1 VLLPLIWQAT
11 IYDVK
16 TMTYTMSGTPHEGPV
31 QGDDAIKSLTSDGL
45 QVEVDLSIQ
54 FHVDPEKV
62 AQLHQEIGPHYLE
75 KVVRPE
81 VRSDTRMVI
90 SEFRSTDIYAGVKR
104 QEIEKRLKERL
115 APRFAAAYLVL
126 ENVLLRSV
134 QFRRLSRRPSNASKS
149 PCRRPRR
156 WITCSSRPGK
166 NGIGKSS
173 RPRGKPPQSGKK
185 LRPWPRIRNSSRMN
199 MSRACRRPPRPSW
212 PTAGPF
218 SAWAMCWENHK
229 GARGKYGNHE
239 TTESESY
246 HWDRGPDLGGPDVQT
261 LVIVPAGYRAVLYN
275 RAGGGLRQVG
285 EGMHWKTPLLETVEA
300 LYDVRTRTYTMSAT
314 HWEGEVR
321 GDDSLAV
328 QTADGPAGQPGHL
341 RAVPPDRDKVALIH
355 QAVGRT
361 TSTNSSGRPSSASHR
376 TWWRTIRS
384 PRSIPSPARR
394 SKANWKNGC
403 GRSWRP
409 TTSRSTRCFC
419 GTCASPGVREGH
431 PGEADR
437 RAGRR
442 ADDLR
447 VAEGRKEKQQKIIE
461 AEGEAQAI
469 RLKGQAI
476 AANAKVVQY
485 EYLRKIAPTSRS
497 SSPTGRAYRCR
508 WQVRWPSPH
517 RAEQASNPFV
527 IPGIRP
533 GRQKRSAKGGSL
545 AKVEGGEE
553 REPIAFAVVCQPR
566 FPTGRL
572 RAVYFVQGYH
582 GGYYLTPEAPY
593 REALDK
599 LFDLLEHNPQF
610 QVVLELEPY
619 TLERMQGGE
628 KFDCERFGRGQPTL
642 TGWTLGGQGDY
653 AVSVAADA
661 ARSGQQGLR
670 IIFRGGA
677 YAHALAAASA
687 EKFRGRDLLFAGW
700 IRQRQGRGAHLYI
713 DAWDE
718 VQYLAGSALRTPAV
732 PDDGNWHRVEMT
744 WRVPD
749 NAFRLLPQAKCDGEP
764 TDADFDD
771 LSLKDAE
778 TGEEVLSHG
787 GFEEVAEPT
796 LRDEA
801 RLEKLRRFVQRGQME
816 IVGGA
821 YTQPILYAIG
831 DESALRQF
839 VYGTRA
845 VEGALGIP
853 VKIYAAQEPGMCAQ
867 LPQILRQAGFEHVLY
882 RTIWGIFGAPPHRN
896 AENVWWIGNDGSKIQ
911 AVPSYAVFPLPR
923 YGLTTHPSRQLIE
936 GLERA
941 GIPRPLFVALHD
953 FVTETVPEPD
963 SPLLRNEFGDG
974 WANLCRR
981 IPASPLRGREVVF
994 SGAIRARQGG
1004 AHLYIDSHDAGGIAL
1019 SGVQSKNVAPD
1030 GQWHD
1035 VQIRYLVPDHAVE
1048 LFPQGRMIS
1057 ASGEADFDALRL
1069 TTADGAVVV
1078 DASFETGTLEGFG
1091 VGTSEGTLAQHQVVE
1106 GDAAAGQRFVTLQM
1120 NAPQIQAQV
1129 ATLGEYFQRIG
1140 KPQETWYDAFKG
1152 FEFRFPFGLLSGEV
1166 QRADRESENLLLQT
1180 ERLLAIAGVDAQG
1193 LLDDAWEAHL
1203 MGEHHDGW
1211 VCAPVVFGIWKQ
1223 PTYAQMCF
1231 AAFDEAKRLGQQL
1244 MQDAGCWLP
1253 DADGKVR
1260 VRGERLRCRQH
1271 RLFCPQR
1278 NGIRPPDASPRRRQ
1292 AAGDFRRLPIPS
1304 LHRPSK
1310 TVVLSRHDDGSAREV
1325 EAVLLAQVPAMG
1337 YQRYKVVEGPPS
1349 PSAASQGSARRAAPG
1364 G

>member
-1 VLLPLIWQAT
+1 VKNVNRLL
-11 IYDVK
+11 
-16 TMTYTMSGTPHEGPV
+16 
-31 QGDDAIKSLTSDGL
+31 
-45 QVEVDLSIQ
+45 
-54 FHVDPEKV
+54 
-62 AQLHQEIGPHYLE
+62 
-75 KVVRPE
+75 
-81 VRSDTRMVI
+81 
-90 SEFRSTDIYAGVKR
+90 
-104 QEIEKRLKERL
+104 
-115 APRFAAAYLVL
+115 
-126 ENVLLRSV
+126 LLWSV
-134 QFRRLSRRPSNASKS
+134 
-149 PCRRPRR
+149 
-156 WITCSSRPGK
+156 
-166 NGIGKSS
+166 
-173 RPRGKPPQSGKK
+173 
-185 LRPWPRIRNSSRMN
+185 
-199 MSRACRRPPRPSW
+199 
-212 PTAGPF
+212 
-218 SAWAMCWENHK
+218 
-229 GARGKYGNHE
+229 
-239 TTESESY
+239 
-246 HWDRGPDLGGPDVQT
+246 
-261 LVIVPAGYRAVLYN
+261 
-275 RAGGGLRQVG
+275 
-285 EGMHWKTPLLETVEA
+285 
-300 LYDVRTRTYTMSAT
+300 
-314 HWEGEVR
+314 
-321 GDDSLAV
+321 SLAF
-328 QTADGPAGQPGHL
+328 PPG
-341 RAVPPDRDKVALIH
+341 A
-355 QAVGRT
+355 
-361 TSTNSSGRPSSASHR
+361 SA
-376 TWWRTIRS
+376 
-384 PRSIPSPARR
+384 P
-394 SKANWKNGC
+394 
-403 GRSWRP
+403 
-409 TTSRSTRCFC
+409 
-419 GTCASPGVREGH
+419 
-431 PGEADR
+431 
-437 RAGRR
+437 
-442 ADDLR
+442 
-447 VAEGRKEKQQKIIE
+447 
-461 AEGEAQAI
+461 
-469 RLKGQAI
+469 
-476 AANAKVVQY
+476 
-485 EYLRKIAPTSRS
+485 
-497 SSPTGRAYRCR
+497 
-508 WQVRWPSPH
+508 
-517 RAEQASNPFV
+517 
-527 IPGIRP
+527 
-533 GRQKRSAKGGSL
+533 
-545 AKVEGGEE
+545 
-553 REPIAFAVVCQPR
+553 
-566 FPTGRL
+566 
-572 RAVYFVQGYH
+572 VYFVQGYH

-1260 VRGERLRCRQH
+1260 VRGSDFAVVNTASFARSEMVSVHLT
-1271 RLFCPQR
+1271 LPQGAAKQP
-1278 NGIRPPDASPRRRQ
+1278 GISVVSPSRRSI
-1292 AAGDFRRLPIPS
+1292 A
-1304 LHRPSK
+1304 PSK

-1349 PSAASQGSARRAAPG
+1349 PLPQVKVLPGEPPQVDNGMVRLIAAKEGVQIGRVGGKPFPIFLTGTFPGEGERTVSIAATDVQSEGGTGVVLGEGRIGGTPFKATFRVEPNVPVVRMRLEFDFGEKTEVGAQEDLHEKGLPSHARDDQKLRLVIPLPSAHPQFFSHAAFEVRRVDEERYPILRYAIAEEAGGGMAVFTDRATMGIFRREPPALEVVLAYGGKFLYAPNGSAPLAGKQPFEVGLQPYAGPWQKARVPQWSEVFSQPLLVVRSLRNLGKAQSLVALEPEDAALVTALTLQGQHLLLRLWRPQEGEAAVRVRINGPMKWNRTDLLHRRHTPQAEVVHIRPHQWVTLCATHS
-1364 G
+1364 